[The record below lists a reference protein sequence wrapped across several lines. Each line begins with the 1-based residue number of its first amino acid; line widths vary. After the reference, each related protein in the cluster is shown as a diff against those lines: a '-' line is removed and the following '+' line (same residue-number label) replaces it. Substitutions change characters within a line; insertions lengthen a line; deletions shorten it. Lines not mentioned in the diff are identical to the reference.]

1 MFKNIRVS
9 TCLFLLLLVFFVMQ
23 LASSGLSLM
32 SAHTDKSN
40 FEQIANTSEQRDA
53 LSQSWSSMLQTRNTL
68 NRAATRLA
76 LKQPQESVTGLI
88 SDAHDSLKNAEQSYK
103 TFLALPRR
111 TERAVELTKVN
122 QASYQ
127 QLHDMLQLLNDLLSK
142 GDMQGFLDSPTQKY
156 QDQFQKDVS
165 DYVTYVGGRFNQA
178 KDQTIASY
186 QHSVISAVIVV
197 LLLLVMTF
205 VALVVTRRILF
216 RPLDQMRNHFDRI
229 GAGDIS
235 IPITVEGRYEI
246 RMMLASLQQ
255 MQVSLANTVRTVRH
269 GAETMF
275 SGLKAISAGNQDLSA
290 RTEQQASSL
299 EETAASMEQLTA
311 TVKQNA
317 ENARQATQLAR
328 DASNTA
334 GKGGE
339 LTGNVVKTMSDIAG
353 SSKKIS
359 VITSVIDGIAFQT
372 NILALNAAVEAARA
386 GEQGRGFAVVAGEV
400 RSLAQRSAQAA
411 KEIKALIDES
421 VSRVT
426 QGSAL
431 VESAGNTMDDIV
443 RAVTRVTDI
452 MGEIASASD
461 EQSKGIEQVSL
472 AVTQMDQVTQQNAA
486 LVQEAA
492 AATHT
497 LEQQSEHLADTV
509 SVFRLAVD
517 SKYPAS
523 SGPNIAQITSRQ
535 VSTASSSPVKALP
548 PGQEPG
554 SWENF

>member
-1 MFKNIRVS
+1 MFKHIRVS
-9 TCLFLLLLVFFVMQ
+9 TCLLLLLLVFFVMQ
-23 LASSGLSLM
+23 LASGGLALLA
-32 SAHTDKSN
+32 AHTDKSN
-40 FEQIANTSEQRDA
+40 FEHIAGISEQRDA
-53 LSQSWSSMLQTRNTL
+53 LNQSWSSMLQTRNTL

-76 LKQPQESVTGLI
+76 LKQPQESVTGLMG
-88 SDAHDSLKNAEQSYK
+88 DARQSLKNAEQSYQ
-103 TFLALPRR
+103 TFLAQPRR

-165 DYVTYVGGRFNQA
+165 DYATYVGGRFNQV
-178 KDQTIASY
+178 KDQTAASY
-186 QHSVISAVIVV
+186 QHVVISAVTVV
-197 LLLLVMTF
+197 ILLLVMTLL
-205 VALVVTRRILF
+205 ALVITRRILF
-216 RPLDQMRNHFDRI
+216 RPLDQMRSHFDRI

-235 IPITVEGRYEI
+235 IPIAVEGRYEI
-246 RMMLASLQQ
+246 RMMLASLQE
-255 MQVSLANTVRTVRH
+255 MQASLANTVRTVRH
-269 GAETMF
+269 GAEAIF
-275 SGLKAISAGNQDLSA
+275 SGLKEISAGNQDLSA

-334 GKGGE
+334 EKGGE
-339 LTGNVVKTMSDIAG
+339 LTGNVVKTMNDIAG

-359 VITSVIDGIAFQT
+359 AITSVIDGIAFQT

-411 KEIKALIDES
+411 KEIKELIDES

-443 RAVTRVTDI
+443 RSVTRVTDI

-461 EQSKGIEQVSL
+461 EQSKGIEQVSV
-472 AVTQMDQVTQQNAA
+472 AVIQMDQVTQQNAA
-486 LVQEAA
+486 LVQEASA
-492 AATHT
+492 AAHA
-497 LEQQSEHLADTV
+497 LEQQSGHLSEVV
-509 SVFRLAVD
+509 SVFRLAAED
-517 SKYPAS
+517 KNPAS
-523 SGPNIAQITSRQ
+523 RGTGIAQSIPRQ
-535 VSTASSSPVKALP
+535 ASTASFSPVKALAS
-548 PGQEPG
+548 GQEPG
-554 SWENF
+554 RWEKF